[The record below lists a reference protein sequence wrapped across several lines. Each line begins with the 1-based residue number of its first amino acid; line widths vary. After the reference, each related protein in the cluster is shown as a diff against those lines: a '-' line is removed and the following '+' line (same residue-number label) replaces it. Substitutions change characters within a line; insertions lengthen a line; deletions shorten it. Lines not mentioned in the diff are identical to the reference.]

1 MFITNEGSKEIELCI
16 MSYNSRGFGVLK
28 QNFCRYLSSK
38 EVVGNKI
45 PILCNQGH
53 FILRGNSYK
62 LKQAFPDS
70 FLLINPAEKSTHCK
84 GRARGGLVISVPE
97 YFKNNIQDVS
107 PGYWRL
113 QAALIQAGGSTIL
126 LINTYFPVDERAANI
141 DETELDELFQN
152 IRNMIENNSFT
163 SFILCGDINCD
174 FLRNTGHVKAVQTFI
189 EEFSLTKS
197 WEEYPVDFTHYQE
210 NQGNSYTAILDH
222 FFWCE
227 KLSEKI
233 LDAGV
238 IHSPENASDHCPV
251 FCVIKSRKEDTIKNK
266 SNQKISKPSWSKASA
281 DEKEAF
287 RHCLETKLH
296 DLHIPEC
303 LKCCRDVHCRDTDHL
318 NIIDSFISQL
328 LGIVEQ
334 EARENLPIIQNKS
347 FKKKPKPGWSE
358 LVKPFRETALFWS
371 QVWKSAGCPQNT
383 VLHNIMKRSRN
394 IYHYEY
400 RKCSRS
406 KELIRKNKILDSC
419 INGDGD
425 LFEEIKAMRKC
436 NQVVATTM
444 DGVTQDIPGHF
455 RNVYENLYNSHEDL
469 AQIADIK
476 AEVNAKINS
485 FHLVDVDKVTPEI
498 VKEAA
503 LHLNSN
509 KSDPT
514 YTFSSDCIKNGPD
527 SLFQHLSVVLK
538 SFLIHGHV
546 TLFLLIATLVP
557 IIKDKLGSI
566 SSSKNYRSIA
576 LSSQVLKLFDW
587 VILLLFG
594 ESLGVDQ
601 LQFAYQPGASTTM
614 CTWAAVETISFFLRN
629 GSEVYTCLM
638 DMTKAFDLVRFS
650 TMFRKILCAGLSV
663 IFVRLLIF
671 IYANQFAN
679 VRWNGIFSDFFKMQN
694 GVRQG
699 AVLSAFFYCIYMND
713 LFKILRKSKLGC
725 WVNGEFCGIYGYS
738 DDNYLL
744 APSLHALQE
753 MLLIC
758 EEYARDHDLKFS
770 TDPNP
775 KKCKTKCIA
784 FLKKRRDL
792 PELKLCGNNLP
803 WVESGKHLGV
813 NLNDKN
819 DGLKYDMKIKRA
831 QYIIKN
837 NELSQEFKFC
847 HPVAQFHLNE
857 VYNSSFPGSP
867 LWNLF
872 CRESEMIENSWNTS
886 CRIMFD
892 LPLSTHRYFIQ
903 PVSNKMHLKN
913 ILMKRFL
920 SFLSQ
925 IKRSNKKVPSFLLN
939 MIKYDV
945 RSTTGYNLR
954 NMMLLFNKNQIEDI
968 EEKDIIEYIYAPVE
982 ENDAWKVQIVKELID
997 VKNDELSVVNMSK
1010 EEVDFMIESLC
1021 TS

>member
-1 MFITNEGSKEIELCI
+1 M
-16 MSYNSRGFGVLK
+16 
-28 QNFCRYLSSK
+28 
-38 EVVGNKI
+38 
-45 PILCNQGH
+45 
-53 FILRGNSYK
+53 
-62 LKQAFPDS
+62 
-70 FLLINPAEKSTHCK
+70 
-84 GRARGGLVISVPE
+84 
-97 YFKNNIQDVS
+97 
-107 PGYWRL
+107 
-113 QAALIQAGGSTIL
+113 
-126 LINTYFPVDERAANI
+126 
-141 DETELDELFQN
+141 
-152 IRNMIENNSFT
+152 
-163 SFILCGDINCD
+163 
-174 FLRNTGHVKAVQTFI
+174 
-189 EEFSLTKS
+189 
-197 WEEYPVDFTHYQE
+197 
-210 NQGNSYTAILDH
+210 
-222 FFWCE
+222 
-227 KLSEKI
+227 
-233 LDAGV
+233 
-238 IHSPENASDHCPV
+238 
-251 FCVIKSRKEDTIKNK
+251 
-266 SNQKISKPSWSKASA
+266 
-281 DEKEAF
+281 
-287 RHCLETKLH
+287 
-296 DLHIPEC
+296 
-303 LKCCRDVHCRDTDHL
+303 
-318 NIIDSFISQL
+318 
-328 LGIVEQ
+328 
-334 EARENLPIIQNKS
+334 
-347 FKKKPKPGWSE
+347 
-358 LVKPFRETALFWS
+358 
-371 QVWKSAGCPQNT
+371 
-383 VLHNIMKRSRN
+383 
-394 IYHYEY
+394 
-400 RKCSRS
+400 
-406 KELIRKNKILDSC
+406 
-419 INGDGD
+419 
-425 LFEEIKAMRKC
+425 
-436 NQVVATTM
+436 
-444 DGVTQDIPGHF
+444 
-455 RNVYENLYNSHEDL
+455 
-469 AQIADIK
+469 
-476 AEVNAKINS
+476 
-485 FHLVDVDKVTPEI
+485 
-498 VKEAA
+498 
-503 LHLNSN
+503 
-509 KSDPT
+509 
-514 YTFSSDCIKNGPD
+514 
-527 SLFQHLSVVLK
+527 
-538 SFLIHGHV
+538 
-546 TLFLLIATLVP
+546 
-557 IIKDKLGSI
+557 
-566 SSSKNYRSIA
+566 
-576 LSSQVLKLFDW
+576 
-587 VILLLFG
+587 
-594 ESLGVDQ
+594 
-601 LQFAYQPGASTTM
+601 
-614 CTWAAVETISFFLRN
+614 
-629 GSEVYTCLM
+629 
-638 DMTKAFDLVRFS
+638 
-650 TMFRKILCAGLSV
+650 
-663 IFVRLLIF
+663 IF

-813 NLNDKN
+813 NLNNQN

-867 LWNLF
+867 IWNLF